1 MQQGSTALITGNQYH
16 YKSLDLISFRFCFK
30 FVYKYGSIIFLSA
43 LCACG
48 GGSSDG
54 PLLAPA
60 LISLSASQ
68 TAYQAANRQI
78 TLTVKGN
85 DVSSAYCFKTDAAKP
100 LASDGCFQN
109 ESSKTIDLNG
119 SQSLYYVWGKSATNQ
134 VSDTSLNG
142 GSCSSDGFAASAKSS
157 LPTVCMMTDQGDM
170 VIELENVKAPG
181 TVTNF
186 LKYVNAGFYSG
197 TVFHRLSPNFVQGGG
212 EQVINGKLVLKATLY
227 DSIVLEKPGS
237 TNVLNNIYSIAMART
252 SVENSATSGFFINL
266 DNNSGFNADNNAYAA
281 FGRLIYGF
289 STAQAISKFPGVTSS
304 DGTVT
309 PTTPPV
315 IQWVI
320 QLK

>member
-1 MQQGSTALITGNQYH
+1 MQQDSTALITGNQYH
-16 YKSLDLISFRFCFK
+16 YKSLDLIPFRFCFK
-30 FVYKYGSIIFLSA
+30 FVYKYVSIIFLSV

-48 GGSSDG
+48 GGSSDS
-54 PLLAPA
+54 PPLAPA
-60 LISLSASQ
+60 LLSLSASQ

-78 TLTVKGN
+78 TLSVKGN

-100 LASDGCFQN
+100 LASDGCFQ
-109 ESSKTIDLNG
+109 SDASKTIDLNG
-119 SQSLYYVWGKSATNQ
+119 SQALYYVWGKSATNQ
-134 VSDTSLNG
+134 VSDAALTG
-142 GSCSSDGFAASAKSS
+142 PCSAVAFAASAKSS

-170 VIELENVKAPG
+170 VIELENVKAPV

-186 LKYVNAGFYSG
+186 LKYVNAGFYSS
-197 TVFHRLSPNFVQGGG
+197 TVFHRLSSNFVQGGG
-212 EQVINGKLVLKATLY
+212 EQVINGKLFEKATLY
-227 DSIVLEKPGS
+227 ESIVLEKPGT

-289 STAQAISKFPGVTSS
+289 STAQAISKFPGVTSG